1 MVGGALDEATS
12 VLLAVAPKVAVV
24 AGIAALIMLCIPFT
38 RQHARD
44 AVRCDPAGDRC
55 AAFPA
60 VVVWLGGHSS
70 VLTADVLTVGNTLLA
85 HVDGQGG

>member
-1 MVGGALDEATS
+1 MLFGAI
-12 VLLAVAPKVAVV
+12 LLAIGA
-24 AGIAALIMLCIPFT
+24 
-38 RQHARD
+38 
-44 AVRCDPAGDRC
+44 

-60 VVVWLGGHSS
+60 VVVWLGGPSS